1 MSDRVPPAVADY
13 VMKRDGGCVAPA
25 LGATDTCLGKWGGP
39 AIATLIPLTYY
50 RSALTLDHVKEAP
63 RMGKRAPSDAAHLV
77 VLCWHHHMDGWAT
90 AHRPELR
97 SYLREVEPH
106 D

>member
-1 MSDRVPPAVADY
+1 MTDPVTPAVAAH
-13 VMKRDGGCVAPA
+13 VLERDRGCVAA
-25 LGATDTCLGKWGGP
+25 GLGAPDACAGKWGGP

-50 RSALTLDHVKEAP
+50 RSALTLDHVKDAP
-63 RMGKRAPSDAAHLV
+63 RMGKRAPSDPAHLV

-97 SYLREVEPH
+97 EYLRRVEVGA
-106 D
+106 